1 MATLDTYS
9 QYIQTLL
16 TKYGEQAKA
25 ADATVETQL
34 VFDTMHHHYQLLEI
48 GWAEHE
54 RIYNCILHLDIKNNK
69 IWIQRNT
76 TDVRIAEELVEM
88 GVPKSDIVLGL
99 QAPYKRPYTDYGV
112 A

>member
-9 QYIQTLL
+9 QKIQTLL
-16 TKYGEQAKA
+16 TQYGQLAKSD
-25 ADATVETQL
+25 DAVETQL
-34 VFDTMHHHYQLLEI
+34 IFDTLHHHYQLLEI
-48 GWAEHE
+48 GWVGHE
-54 RIYNCILHLDIKNNK
+54 RIYNCILHLDIKDNK

-88 GVPKSDIVLGL
+88 GVPKSDIGLGL
-99 QAPYKRPYTDYGV
+99 QAPYKRPFTDFGV